1 MEICTKRWICCDVRE
16 PEGVQFMEKETDERI
31 TTIEM
36 KLAYMEDFV
45 NQIQNVAVEQAKTID
60 KLQKE
65 IKLMS
70 DKIREMSN
78 TMEGDIP
85 NRKPP
90 HY

>member
-1 MEICTKRWICCDVRE
+1 MN
-16 PEGVQFMEKETDERI
+16 VQSIKETDDRL
-31 TTIEM
+31 TAIEM

-45 NQIQNVAVEQAKTID
+45 NQIQDVAVEQAKTID

-70 DKIREMSN
+70 DKIREMSDAV
-78 TMEGDIP
+78 EGDIP

>member
-1 MEICTKRWICCDVRE
+1 
-16 PEGVQFMEKETDERI
+16 MEKETEDRI
-31 TTIEM
+31 TAIEM

-78 TMEGDIP
+78 ANENEINAGF
-85 NRKPP
+85 
-90 HY
+90 

>member
-1 MEICTKRWICCDVRE
+1 
-16 PEGVQFMEKETDERI
+16 MEKETDERL
-31 TTIEM
+31 TAIEM

-45 NQIQNVAVEQAKTID
+45 SQIQNVAVEQAKTID
-60 KLQKE
+60 KVQKE
-65 IKLMS
+65 MKLMS
-70 DKIREMSN
+70 EKIREMSN

>member
-1 MEICTKRWICCDVRE
+1 
-16 PEGVQFMEKETDERI
+16 MEKETEDRL
-31 TTIEM
+31 TAIEM

-45 NQIQNVAVEQAKTID
+45 SQIQNVAVDQAKTID

-65 IKLMS
+65 IKMMS
-70 DKIREMSN
+70 NRIREMSN
-78 TMEGDIP
+78 QMEGDIP